1 MSTPFIGIVEN
12 DNVSG
17 HHGNSLN
24 PGENGHRH
32 GSEMDRHMVPLGYKL
47 SLGIKDGARIV
58 SSFLNIGGECGAPQS
73 DSHFFCYRSVKGL
86 KNLESDRIIRARAAQ
101 KTPPTVKG

>member
-1 MSTPFIGIVEN
+1 MRTPFIGIVEN

-17 HHGNSLN
+17 HHGHSSN
-24 PGENGHRH
+24 PGENRHRH
-32 GSEMDRHMVPLGYKL
+32 GSEMDRHMVPLRYKL

-58 SSFLNIGGECGAPQS
+58 SSFLDIGGEGGAPQS

-86 KNLESDRIIRARAAQ
+86 KNLEADWIIRKRAAQ
-101 KTPPTVKG
+101 KHPQR